1 MQTLTQYQAD
11 KTDIRALYQSL
22 LHAPTHHLSEARH
35 FLRSQLQLAAPHL
48 ADLPESPARLEAHIL
63 MNNARTAR
71 AYREYI
77 KARRQG
83 QPRRFFTNRAH
94 ALYFLRNV
102 APTKLVDGAWLYGV
116 LQQWH
121 DPRMHDLVRTYLEE
135 LGDGEPDQNHVLI
148 YRDLIARKDIQDLE
162 SLPDDRF
169 LQGTLQLA
177 LGQLAGEFLPE
188 IIGFNLGYEQ
198 LPLHLLIST
207 YELTELGIDAH
218 YFRLHITIDN
228 ASTGHARRAARAVL
242 DNLPS
247 EGQQAF
253 WRRVR
258 QGYQL
263 NELGASS
270 TSVITE
276 FNLDRELCRVLED
289 KARVAR
295 HMHSDFC
302 RIDGR
307 TINEWL
313 DSSGQ
318 IAALLDAL
326 QQKGWI
332 KRHQDPANSRFW
344 RLIQSNRAPMFGV
357 FSDYELQL
365 LHDWIAGEWLE
376 EQQLRITG
384 RRGSP
389 SQQDPLVEASHRNEE
404 VALQKTLATLPEEE
418 RTRHL
423 IELMAPARHFT
434 PQGLAAT
441 RLFSRRLS

>member
-1 MQTLTQYQAD
+1 PQAGLPPITCHLAFSLNLSPARSSKQIATAQDTTMQTLTQYQAD

-48 ADLPESPARLEAHIL
+48 AD
-63 MNNARTAR
+63 
-71 AYREYI
+71 
-77 KARRQG
+77 
-83 QPRRFFTNRAH
+83 
-94 ALYFLRNV
+94 
-102 APTKLVDGAWLYGV
+102 
-116 LQQWH
+116 
-121 DPRMHDLVRTYLEE
+121 
-135 LGDGEPDQNHVLI
+135 
-148 YRDLIARKDIQDLE
+148 
-162 SLPDDRF
+162 LPDDRF

-270 TSVITE
+270 TSVITD

-289 KARVAR
+289 KARGAG

-302 RIDGR
+302 RVDGR

-357 FSDYELQL
+357 LSDYELQQ
-365 LHDWIAGEWLE
+365 LHDWLAGEWLE

-404 VALQKTLATLPEEE
+404 VAL
-418 RTRHL
+418 
-423 IELMAPARHFT
+423 
-434 PQGLAAT
+434 
-441 RLFSRRLS
+441 

>member
-1 MQTLTQYQAD
+1 M
-11 KTDIRALYQSL
+11 
-22 LHAPTHHLSEARH
+22 
-35 FLRSQLQLAAPHL
+35 
-48 ADLPESPARLEAHIL
+48 
-63 MNNARTAR
+63 
-71 AYREYI
+71 
-77 KARRQG
+77 
-83 QPRRFFTNRAH
+83 
-94 ALYFLRNV
+94 
-102 APTKLVDGAWLYGV
+102 
-116 LQQWH
+116 
-121 DPRMHDLVRTYLEE
+121 
-135 LGDGEPDQNHVLI
+135 
-148 YRDLIARKDIQDLE
+148 
-162 SLPDDRF
+162 
-169 LQGTLQLA
+169 
-177 LGQLAGEFLPE
+177 
-188 IIGFNLGYEQ
+188 
-198 LPLHLLIST
+198 
-207 YELTELGIDAH
+207 
-218 YFRLHITIDN
+218 
-228 ASTGHARRAARAVL
+228 
-242 DNLPS
+242 
-247 EGQQAF
+247 
-253 WRRVR
+253 
-258 QGYQL
+258 
-263 NELGASS
+263 
-270 TSVITE
+270 
-276 FNLDRELCRVLED
+276 LED

-313 DSSGQ
+313 GSSGQ

-441 RLFSRRLS
+441 RLLSRRLS